1 MIGAASSGAFAFSPL
16 PAELALG
23 FALLPQVAIV
33 VAPWQQE
40 AEAAAQQIQT
50 LQYPAKRMTG
60 KPFAARAWGKDNG
73 VSCQSLALAGVVAML
88 KANVG
93 LSRKITRDYNST
105 GYSVNLEGE
114 IPAPVDDAEG
124 VVEKVRELFHLAQE
138 ALAQEI
144 DRDQGEDSIGRR
156 DEERPS
162 QPQPQPGNG
171 RDNRSPSPNQPQRDE
186 DKRNPQRNGQEEP
199 ATNKQ
204 VQYLLSLAKRQH
216 LSTPQLEA
224 KIAETVGAKTDVY
237 QLSKRNAGLVIEALS
252 NGETSAN
259 SRR

>member
-1 MIGAASSGAFAFSPL
+1 
-16 PAELALG
+16 
-23 FALLPQVAIV
+23 
-33 VAPWQQE
+33 
-40 AEAAAQQIQT
+40 
-50 LQYPAKRMTG
+50 
-60 KPFAARAWGKDNG
+60 
-73 VSCQSLALAGVVAML
+73 ML

-124 VVEKVRELFHLAQE
+124 VVEKVKEMFGLAQE

-144 DRDQGEDSIGRR
+144 DRDQGEDAIGRR
-156 DEERPS
+156 DEERPA
-162 QPQPQPGNG
+162 PAQPQPGNG
-171 RDNRSPSPNQPQRDE
+171 RDNLSPGSNQRRRDE
-186 DKRNPQRNGQEEP
+186 DKGNSQRNGQEEP

-224 KIAETVGAKTDVY
+224 KIAEILGAKTGVY
-237 QLSKRNAGLVIEALS
+237 QLSKRNAGLIIEALS
-252 NGETSAN
+252 NGEGNTN